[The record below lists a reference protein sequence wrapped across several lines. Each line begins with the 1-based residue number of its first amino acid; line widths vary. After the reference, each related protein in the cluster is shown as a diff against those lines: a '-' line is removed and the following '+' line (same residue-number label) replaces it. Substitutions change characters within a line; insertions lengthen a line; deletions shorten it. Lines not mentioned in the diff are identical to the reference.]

1 MTKHHINT
9 NIERDMAEKSA
20 DTRKARNR
28 FHDFRHHNRLLSFV
42 VILAVVAVV
51 VINALFVVSL
61 VMQASSSQVS
71 REYPTV
77 VKSLETINSP
87 VVAARVSDVTTNS
100 TADLAFSIPTDETM
114 LIMKI
119 KITNNTD
126 TTQHLIPVSQFYV
139 RSSEGDHSPLHVS
152 SYVSEPLSSQ
162 DLAAGASAEGQISF
176 AIRKT
181 IERPLLYVDTGW
193 NDATPLVIDVLH

>member
-1 MTKHHINT
+1 MTEHRKHT
-9 NIERDMAEKSA
+9 NIEQDKAEKPA

-28 FHDFRHHNRLLSFV
+28 FHDFNHRNRLLSFV
-42 VILAVVAVV
+42 VILALVAVV

-61 VMQASSSQVS
+61 VIRASSSQAS

-77 VKSLETINSP
+77 VRSLETINSP
-87 VVAARVSDVTTNS
+87 VVTAGVSNVTTNS
-100 TADLAFSIPTDETM
+100 TADLAFSIPADETM
-114 LIMKI
+114 LIMRI
-119 KITNNTD
+119 KITNNTNSI
-126 TTQHLIPVSQFYV
+126 QHLIPVSQFYV

-152 SYVSEPLSSQ
+152 SYVSEPLNSQ

-181 IERPLLYVDTGW
+181 MERPLLYIDTGW
-193 NDATPLVIDVLH
+193 DNATPLVIDVLH